1 MTPIAFYI
9 DQSSISKTLAS
20 YPLERGKKGKPPSQ
34 HEALTRWHLASLFM
48 TNVFDACAK
57 YGVTPTTAN
66 GEFSLTELMID
77 AEKELDI
84 HISEASFALM
94 DKTYMKKALKEVMD
108 RRQFA
113 YSSLIRMTSN
123 GFIK

>member
-1 MTPIAFYI
+1 
-9 DQSSISKTLAS
+9 
-20 YPLERGKKGKPPSQ
+20 
-34 HEALTRWHLASLFM
+34 
-48 TNVFDACAK
+48 
-57 YGVTPTTAN
+57 
-66 GEFSLTELMID
+66 MID